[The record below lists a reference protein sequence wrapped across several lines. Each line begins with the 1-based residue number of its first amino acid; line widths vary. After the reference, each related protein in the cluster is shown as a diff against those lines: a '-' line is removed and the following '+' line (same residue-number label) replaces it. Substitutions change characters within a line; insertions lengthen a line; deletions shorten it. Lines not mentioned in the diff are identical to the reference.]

1 MFTQVMK
8 NAEDV
13 LLPSPPLHLN
23 TTMHQNSNISTHT
36 GALTMP
42 RSALADSGPVAR
54 TSMSVTDMTSRSDP
68 IEMQS
73 TGSTAHSNGNNSS
86 VSKVSNAGVG
96 VKRSREEVEAAAR
109 KQGAKGG

>member
-1 MFTQVMK
+1 MYVQVMK

-42 RSALADSGPVAR
+42 GNALADSRPVAS
-54 TSMSVTDMTSRSDP
+54 TTMSVTDMTSKTDP
-68 IEMQS
+68 IGMQS
-73 TGSTAHSNGNNSS
+73 TGSIAHSNGNNSS
-86 VSKVSNAGVG
+86 GSKVSNAGVG